1 MFNIHVIYVK
11 LDTEIK
17 GWLFDFSVKV
27 FELEVNSVNQS
38 LMTNKQQKRQSA
50 DETAEEACSMNT
62 SPTMP
67 QNAKRK
73 PGRPKSTNS
82 TKVMAKIFVQDPFNP
97 ICFSENSEK
106 YSEVDSIIC
115 IVTNA
120 LLRIALLTYMRISLG
135 GVAR

>member
-1 MFNIHVIYVK
+1 MFDIHVIYVK

-50 DETAEEACSMNT
+50 DETVEEACSMNT

-73 PGRPKSTNS
+73 PGRPKSTNREDDEALYKQLRS
-82 TKVMAKIFVQDPFNP
+82 NPEGKGIERTAWQNTKWDEFKA
-97 ICFSENSEK
+97 
-106 YSEVDSIIC
+106 
-115 IVTNA
+115 
-120 LLRIALLTYMRISLG
+120 G
-135 GVAR
+135 